1 MLRADPKS
9 MLSGAEPGDDA
20 EALRAALAETQA
32 QLREARRTFEQFAT
46 NLNGVAYRC
55 QLESPW
61 RMSFVSNGVEALT
74 GYSPEALGAAR
85 AWAEIMY
92 PGDLAAVEAEVAAGV
107 AERRSFNPCYRIV
120 HASGEL
126 RWVREQGKAV
136 YDEAGRALFLEGV
149 ITDARAEKSLELSLR
164 AAEAEASRR
173 ADGLNTLL
181 DAVPQLIW
189 SFDPEA
195 GRLRYSK
202 QWETFTGLDLNAPGA
217 PGRAELIHAQDFA
230 PSNGRWRQS
239 LATEEPYE
247 AQYRVRH
254 HSGEYRWILSR
265 GRPHRD
271 PAGKL
276 VWYGSCTDIHERMV
290 TEAALDASERLSRG
304 IIDASPDCISVLG
317 LDGRRLFANTATRR
331 AYQVEDD
338 VDLGGELWGTRFP
351 EPARSRCEVALAC
364 AQRGEQARLLI
375 QYGAEQRWWDIILA
389 PVRDERGRPT
399 RIIVLSRDISDQK
412 KAEERASWAANHDA
426 LTGLPN
432 RFLFQKT
439 LDEAIACVHLAGAD
453 CETGNGFAILLL
465 DVDDFKRINDTLGHD
480 AGDAL
485 LCTFAERIRGAL
497 RAEDMVARLGGDE
510 FAVLL
515 AGVEE
520 EDGVAAAVDAILAAL
535 REPCVHAGRVL
546 DCQASIGASLF
557 PHQGIDR
564 AELLKNADV
573 ALYAAKAAG
582 RANLKLFR
590 ADMRKEMQTRVSM
603 LNLARDALT
612 HRLIVPFYQ
621 PKIDLQTGG
630 VAGFEALLRWRHP
643 LMGPQSPATIAA
655 AFEDLALA
663 SEISDQMIAAVI
675 ADLVRWRE
683 GGIGVGHVAINAAA
697 AEFRRGDFAD
707 KLLERLHEAALPPS
721 LLQVEVTETV
731 FLGRGAESVERAL
744 KVLSGA
750 GVGIALDDFGT
761 GYASLSHLKQ
771 FPVDLIKI
779 DRSFVRDL
787 EEDPD
792 DAAIIDAVVNLGRS
806 LGIRTV
812 AEGVENERQ
821 HGFITSLGCDYGQG
835 FLYGKAAPAE
845 DVEAMLKR
853 RASRLR
859 LVG

>member
-9 MLSGAEPGDDA
+9 MLTGAEPGDDT

-32 QLREARRTFEQFAT
+32 QLREARRTFEQFAS

-55 QLESPW
+55 QLDAPW
-61 RMSFVSNGVEALT
+61 RMSFVSSGVEALT
-74 GYSPEALGAAR
+74 GYSADALGQAK
-85 AWAEIMY
+85 AWADIMH
-92 PGDLAAVEAEVAAGV
+92 PDDLPAVEAEVAAGV

-126 RWVREQGKAV
+126 RWVREQGRAI
-136 YDEAGRALFLEGV
+136 YDEAGKPLFLEGV
-149 ITDARAEKSLELSLR
+149 ITDAGAEKRLELSLR

-173 ADGLNTLL
+173 ADSLHILL
-181 DAVPQLIW
+181 DAVPQMIW
-189 SFDPEA
+189 SYDRTRDRP
-195 GRLRYSK
+195 RYSK
-202 QWETFTGLDLNAPGA
+202 QWETFTGLDLNAAGA
-217 PGRAELIHAQDFA
+217 PDRIDLIHPDDFA
-230 PSNGRWRQS
+230 ASNARWHYS

-247 AQYRVRH
+247 SQYRVRH
-254 HSGEYRWILSR
+254 RSGEYRWILSR
-265 GRPHRD
+265 GRPHRHD
-271 PAGKL
+271 DGKV
-276 VWYGSCTDIHERMV
+276 VWYGSCTDIHERMM
-290 TEAALDASERLSRG
+290 TEAALDASERLARG

-317 LDGRRLFANTATRR
+317 LDGHRLFANAATRR
-331 AYQVEDD
+331 AYQVDEET
-338 VDLGGELWGTRFP
+338 DLGGELWGTRFP
-351 EPARSRCEVALAC
+351 EPARSRAAEALAR

-375 QYGAEQRWWDIILA
+375 QYGPEQRWWDIILA
-389 PVRDERGRPT
+389 PVRDDQGRAT

-439 LDEAIACVHLAGAD
+439 LDEAIACSRIAG
-453 CETGNGFAILLL
+453 GGFAILLL

-485 LCTFAERIRGAL
+485 LCTFAERIRGAI

-510 FAVLL
+510 FAVML

-520 EDGVAAAVDAILAAL
+520 ESGVAAAVDTILSAL
-535 REPCVHAGRVL
+535 REPCVHGGRVL

-557 PHQGIDR
+557 PHQGTDR

-590 ADMRKEMQTRVSM
+590 ADMRKEMQARVSM
-603 LNLARDALT
+603 LNLARDALA
-612 HRLIVPFYQ
+612 HRRIVPFYQ
-621 PKIDLQTGG
+621 PKIDLATGA
-630 VAGFEALLRWRHP
+630 VSGFEALLRWRHP
-643 LMGPQSPATIAA
+643 SMGPQSPATIAA

-675 ADLVRWRE
+675 TDLVHWRDD
-683 GGIGVGHVAINAAA
+683 GVDIGHVAINAAA

-707 KLLERLHEAALPPS
+707 KLLERLHVAALPPS

-744 KVLSGA
+744 KLLSGA
-750 GVGIALDDFGT
+750 GAGIALDDFGT

-787 EEDPD
+787 EDDPD
-792 DAAIIDAVVNLGRS
+792 DAAIIDAVVNLGRA

-835 FLYGKAAPAE
+835 FLYGKAAPANE
-845 DVEAMLKR
+845 VATMLKR
-853 RASRLR
+853 RASPLR

>member
-1 MLRADPKS
+1 MLT
-9 MLSGAEPGDDA
+9 GAEPGDDA

-32 QLREARRTFEQFAT
+32 QLREARRTFEQFAA

-55 QLESPW
+55 QLEAPW
-61 RMSFVSNGVEALT
+61 RMSFVSSGVEALT
-74 GYSPEALGAAR
+74 GYPPEALSQAT
-85 AWAEIMY
+85 AWADIMH
-92 PGDLAAVEAEVAAGV
+92 PEDVPAVEAEVAAAV

-126 RWVREQGKAV
+126 RWVREQGRAI
-136 YDEAGRALFLEGV
+136 YGEGGRPLCLEGV
-149 ITDARAEKSLELSLR
+149 ILDAGAEKRLEISLR
-164 AAEAEASRR
+164 DAEADASRR
-173 ADGLNTLL
+173 AASLNTLL
-181 DAVPQLIW
+181 DAVPQMLW
-189 SFDPEA
+189 SYDPDLP
-195 GRLRYSK
+195 RPRYSR
-202 QWETFTGLDLNAPGA
+202 QWETFTGVDLNSPDG
-217 PGRAELIHAQDFA
+217 PTRADFIHRDDFA
-230 PSNGRWRQS
+230 AANARWRFS
-239 LATEEPYE
+239 LETGQLYE
-247 AQYRVRH
+247 TQYRVRH
-254 HSGEYRWILSR
+254 RSGEYRWILSR
-265 GRPHRD
+265 GRPHRGED
-271 PAGKL
+271 GKTI
-276 VWYGSCTDIHERMV
+276 WYGSCTDIHERV
-290 TEAALDASERLSRG
+290 LAEAALDASTRLSRG
-304 IIDASPDCISVLG
+304 IVDASPDCISVLG
-317 LDGRRLFANTATRR
+317 LDGRRLFANAATRS
-331 AYQVEDD
+331 AYQVADD
-338 VDLGGELWGTRFP
+338 CDLVGELWGTRFP
-351 EPARSRCEVALAC
+351 EPARSRAAEALAQ
-364 AQRGEQARLLI
+364 AQGGEQARLLI

-389 PVRDERGRPT
+389 PVRDDHGRPI

-439 LDEAIACVHLAGAD
+439 LDEAIACVHVG
-453 CETGNGFAILLL
+453 GGGGFAILLL

-520 EDGVAAAVDAILAAL
+520 EEGVAAAVETILAAL
-535 REPCVHAGRVL
+535 REPCVHGGRVL

-557 PHQGIDR
+557 PHQGVDR

-603 LNLARDALT
+603 LNLARDALAN
-612 HRLIVPFYQ
+612 RRIMPFYQ
-621 PKIDLQTGG
+621 PKIDLETGG
-630 VAGFEALLRWRHP
+630 VAGFEALLRWSHP
-643 LMGPQSPATIAA
+643 SMGPQSPATIAA

-663 SEISDQMIAAVI
+663 SEISDQMIGAVI
-675 ADLVRWRE
+675 ADLVRWRGE
-683 GGIGVGHVAINAAA
+683 GVDVGHVAINAAA

-707 KLLERLHEAALPPS
+707 KLLERLHEAGLPPS

-744 KVLSGA
+744 KLLSGA

-792 DAAIIDAVVNLGRS
+792 DAAIVDAVVNLGRS

-835 FLYGKAAPAE
+835 YLYGKAAPAN

-853 RASRLR
+853 RESRLR

>member
-1 MLRADPKS
+1 MLRADPAA
-9 MLSGAEPGDDA
+9 MIEGAEPGGDA
-20 EALRAALAETQA
+20 EALRAALADAQA
-32 QLREARRTFEQFAT
+32 QLRDARRMFEQFAA

-55 QLESPW
+55 QLDAPW

-74 GYSPEALGAAR
+74 GYSPEILSEAK
-85 AWAEIMY
+85 AWADIMHHE
-92 PGDLAAVEAEVAAGV
+92 DLPAVAAEVAAAIAGN
-107 AERRSFNPCYRIV
+107 RPFGLCYRIR
-120 HASGEL
+120 HASGEHI
-126 RWVREQGKAV
+126 WVREQGKAV
-136 YDEAGRALFLEGV
+136 CDEEGRPLFLEGV
-149 ITDARAEKSLELSLR
+149 ITDAGAEKRLEMSLR
-164 AAEAEASRR
+164 EAEAEASRR
-173 ADGLNTLL
+173 AEGLHTLL
-181 DAVPQLIW
+181 DAVPQMLW
-189 SFDPEA
+189 SYDPEKP
-195 GRLRYSK
+195 RPRYSR
-202 QWETFTGLDLNAPGA
+202 QWETFTGVDLNSPDAPM
-217 PGRAELIHAQDFA
+217 RSEFIHPDDFTT
-230 PSNGRWRQS
+230 SNARWQFS
-239 LATEEPYE
+239 LATGELYE

-254 HSGEYRWILSR
+254 HSGAYRWILSR
-265 GRPHRD
+265 GRPHRGES
-271 PAGKL
+271 GKT
-276 VWYGSCTDIHERMV
+276 VWYGSCTDIHERV
-290 TEAALDASERLSRG
+290 LAEAALDASERLSRG
-304 IIDASPDCISVLG
+304 IVDASPDCMSVLT
-317 LDGRRLFANTATRR
+317 LDGRRLFANAATRR
-331 AYQVEDD
+331 AYQVDD
-338 VDLGGELWGTRFP
+338 EADLADELWGTRFP
-351 EPARSRCEVALAC
+351 EPARSRAAEALAQ
-364 AQRGEQARLLI
+364 AQSGQQARLLI
-375 QYGAEQRWWDIILA
+375 QYGADQRWWDIILA
-389 PVRDERGRPT
+389 PVRDEQGRAT
-399 RIIVLSRDISDQK
+399 QIIVLSRDITDQK
-412 KAEERASWAANHDA
+412 KAEEKASWAANHDN

-439 LDEAIACVHLAGAD
+439 LDDAIARDGVG
-453 CETGNGFAILLL
+453 GGGFAILLL

-480 AGDAL
+480 AGDTL

-520 EDGVAAAVDAILAAL
+520 ESGVAAAVETILSAL
-535 REPCVHAGRVL
+535 REPCVHGGRVL

-557 PHQGIDR
+557 PHQGTDR

-582 RANLKLFR
+582 RGNLKLFR
-590 ADMRKEMQTRVSM
+590 ADMRKEMQTRLSM
-603 LNLARDALT
+603 LNLARDALANN
-612 HRLIVPFYQ
+612 RILPFYQ
-621 PKIDLQTGG
+621 PKIDLGTGE

-643 LMGPQSPATIAA
+643 SMGPQSPATISA

-675 ADLVRWRE
+675 DDLVRWRGE
-683 GGIGVGHVAINAAA
+683 GVDVGHVAINAAA

-707 KLLERLHEAALPPS
+707 KLLERLEEANLAPS

-744 KVLSGA
+744 KLLSGA
-750 GVGIALDDFGT
+750 GMGIALDDFGT

-821 HGFITSLGCDYGQG
+821 HGFITSLGCDFGQG
-835 FLYGKAAPAE
+835 FLYGKAAPADE
-845 DVEAMLKR
+845 VAAMLGR